1 MQYHAARGSWPPA
14 TCAARRAHRRSSC
27 STRISREGSSSE
39 CTQDRRPAA
48 TCFFFAGAAQPSPR
62 IHPLRTPLPQNFLRR
77 SSGLLRVHAELL
89 RTPRSSSEV
98 ILTRFTLKSPH
109 LHQISRLPRPIPR
122 VIRILRAWREV
133 SRGLYTPNPAHTPRK
148 NMRKLLKSEVTRGA

>member
-1 MQYHAARGSWPPA
+1 MPCRSRKLA
-14 TCAARRAHRRSSC
+14 TCHMRC
-27 STRISREGSSSE
+27 SP
-39 CTQDRRPAA
+39 RPPSVFVQYEDITGGKLVRVHLSAVMRCE
-48 TCFFFAGAAQPSPR
+48 CFFFAGPAQPSPR
-62 IHPLRTPLPQNFLRR
+62 IHLLRTPLPQNFLRR

-109 LHQISRLPRPIPR
+109 LHQISPSPR

-148 NMRKLLKSEVTRGA
+148 NMRKLSKSEVTRGA